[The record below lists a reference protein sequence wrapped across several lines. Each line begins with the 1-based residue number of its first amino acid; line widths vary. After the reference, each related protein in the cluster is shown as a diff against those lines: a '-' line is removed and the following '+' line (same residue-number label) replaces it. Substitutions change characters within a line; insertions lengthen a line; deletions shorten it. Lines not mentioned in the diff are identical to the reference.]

1 MQEQEFKAYKHL
13 RKAFKHIRKYSD
25 VMEIPTEK
33 AVENLRAFAE
43 AKTSKFD
50 KVLADFDAIC
60 VIRK

>member
-25 VMEIPTEK
+25 FMEIPTEK
-33 AVENLRAFAE
+33 AVENLRVFAE
-43 AKTSKFD
+43 AKTPKID
-50 KVLADFDAIC
+50 KVLADFDAMC

>member
-25 VMEIPTEK
+25 IMEIPTLK
-33 AVENLRAFAE
+33 AVENLRVFADE
-43 AKTSKFD
+43 KKPKSNFD

-60 VIRK
+60 KI